1 MLILIAFSHALPP
14 SCFTRQKHLE
24 TGAFKLTAEWLT
36 IVLKCFISSHQAT
49 QTFRFNLKLC
59 LAQRSCMW
67 SMGSTDTIGNN
78 FFIVV
83 RLQTLQT
90 CILLGE
96 HLKQRAEKPHC
107 HLGNIIIS
115 PTPLLIKKRSSFP
128 LNKYMFSHSCLCVN
142 KLLTTI
148 N

>member
-1 MLILIAFSHALPP
+1 MLLQP

-24 TGAFKLTAEWLT
+24 TGMFKLTAEGLT
-36 IVLKCFISSHQAT
+36 IVLKCFISSHHTT

-59 LAQRSCMW
+59 LAQHSCTR
-67 SMGSTDTIGNN
+67 SMGSTDTIGNY

-115 PTPLLIKKRSSFP
+115 PTPLLVKKEKKTTE
-128 LNKYMFSHSCLCVN
+128 N
-142 KLLTTI
+142 LLFLTI
-148 N
+148 NKCFNLAVVFV